1 LIARSWSKFHM
12 VDDNRRSFFKN
23 LLKHITPCAEPLG
36 ESDAGRSEQSD
47 FEKFFESYESSYA
60 LTLGYPDDI
69 LLETA
74 RMEGIECEGREK
86 LDIVKELFLK
96 KGGF

>member
-1 LIARSWSKFHM
+1 M
-12 VDDNRRSFFKN
+12 VDEGRRSFFKN
-23 LLKHITPCAEPLG
+23 LLKEVAPTAALVLG
-36 ESDAGRSEQSD
+36 ENDEQRAEQDD
-47 FEKFFESYESSYA
+47 FDKFFQSYESSCA

-86 LDIVKELFLK
+86 LDIVKELFMK
-96 KGGF
+96 KGWS

>member
-1 LIARSWSKFHM
+1 MA
-12 VDDNRRSFFKN
+12 DEGRRSFFKN
-23 LLKHITPCAEPLG
+23 LLEHVVPKAALVLG
-36 ESDAGRSEQSD
+36 ENDEKPAEQND
-47 FEKFFESYESSYA
+47 FDKFFQSYESSYA

-86 LDIVKELFLK
+86 LDIVKDLFRK
-96 KGGF
+96 KGWS